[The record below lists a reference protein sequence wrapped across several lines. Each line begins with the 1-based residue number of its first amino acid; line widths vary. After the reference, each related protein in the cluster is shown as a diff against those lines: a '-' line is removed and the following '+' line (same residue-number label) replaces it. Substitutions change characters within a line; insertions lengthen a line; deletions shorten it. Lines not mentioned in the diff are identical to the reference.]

1 MCVKYTTF
9 KTQKQLTTI
18 ILDNSVTNVAGY
30 GCKGSQEAICMV
42 ATDVELEMMKFD
54 NV

>member
-9 KTQKQLTTI
+9 KTQKQLPAVF
-18 ILDNSVTNVAGY
+18 LDNSVTNIVGS
-30 GCKGSQEAICMV
+30 GCKGSQEAICIGGRM
-42 ATDVELEMMKFD
+42 LEMMKFD